1 MTLPAFEYR
10 EPETL
15 EEAIELLREGGDE
28 AQVIG
33 GGTALVVMLRA
44 RLVRPRLLVGLGG
57 ISGLGDIQL
66 DGQVDRQVDGELDG
80 PVDGGLRIGAL
91 ATHREIERSRE
102 VRRVAPLLGEAC
114 GRVGSPTIRNM
125 GTLGGNLAY
134 GEAASDPAPALL
146 ALDARVTVS
155 GPAGERTV
163 PLAGFF
169 HDFYETALGPAEILT
184 AVHVPSSPAPARS
197 TFVKYTCLSEEE
209 RAVVSVAAVVVSGP
223 DGTWTEAR
231 IGLGGVAPTPI
242 RARGAEAVLGGR
254 RPTDGRLREAAA
266 AAAADVDPLD
276 DRQGSAEYR
285 RAMTEVW
292 VRRALETLRDG

>member
-1 MTLPAFEYR
+1 M
-10 EPETL
+10 
-15 EEAIELLREGGDE
+15 
-28 AQVIG
+28 
-33 GGTALVVMLRA
+33 
-44 RLVRPRLLVGLGG
+44 
-57 ISGLGDIQL
+57 
-66 DGQVDRQVDGELDG
+66 
-80 PVDGGLRIGAL
+80 
-91 ATHREIERSRE
+91 
-102 VRRVAPLLGEAC
+102 APLLGEAC

-209 RAVVSVAAVVVSGP
+209 RAVVSVAAVVLPGP

-242 RARGAEAVLGGR
+242 RARGAEAVLGGG

>member
-1 MTLPAFEYR
+1 MLPAFEYR

-15 EEAIELLREGGDE
+15 EEAIHLLREGGDE
-28 AQVIG
+28 ARVIG

-44 RLVRPRLLVGLGG
+44 RLIRSRLLVGLGG
-57 ISGLGDIQL
+57 ISGLGDIR
-66 DGQVDRQVDGELDG
+66 VDWRVDGRVDG
-80 PVDGGLRIGAL
+80 PGDGSLRIGAL

-102 VRRVAPLLGEAC
+102 VRRVAPLVAEAC

-146 ALDARVTVS
+146 ALDARVTVT

-163 PLAGFF
+163 PLDGFF

-184 AVHVPSSPAPARS
+184 AVHVPHSPAPARS

-209 RAVVSVAAVVVSGP
+209 RAVVSVAAVVVPGP
-223 DGTWTEAR
+223 DGTWSEVR

-242 RARGAEAVLGGR
+242 RARGAEAALGGR

-266 AAAADVDPLD
+266 ATAADVDPLD

-292 VRRALETLRDG
+292 VRRALETLRRE

>member
-28 AQVIG
+28 ARVIG

-57 ISGLGDIQL
+57 ISGLGDIQ
-66 DGQVDRQVDGELDG
+66 VDG

-242 RARGAEAVLGGR
+242 RARGAEAVLGDG

-292 VRRALETLRDG
+292 VRRVLETLRDG